1 MDLLGIVYSPH
12 DPADLVTYCIRS
24 ILCLAVGILCIRIAG
39 RTTFSQLNALDIVV
53 SVAVGSN
60 LSRAMTGSPL
70 LPTLG
75 ASLALV
81 SLHRGLAAAVA
92 RWPRLGVLTHG
103 QPFVVIRD
111 GVVDRVAL
119 NRHRISDDELQE
131 AVRLGGAFDAS
142 DVRLAVLE
150 DGGKISIVRYS
161 GDGKGVL
168 R

>member
-1 MDLLGIVYSPH
+1 MDLLGIVYNPH
-12 DPADLVTYCIRS
+12 DPVDLATYCIRS

-81 SLHRGLAAAVA
+81 SLHRGLAAAVI
-92 RWPRLGVLTHG
+92 RWPGLGALTHG

-111 GVVDRVAL
+111 GVIDRAAQTK
-119 NRHRISDDELQE
+119 HRISDDELQE
-131 AVRLGGAFDAS
+131 AIRLGGAFEAS

-150 DGGKISIVRYS
+150 NGGRISIVRYG
-161 GDGKGVL
+161 GDAKGVL